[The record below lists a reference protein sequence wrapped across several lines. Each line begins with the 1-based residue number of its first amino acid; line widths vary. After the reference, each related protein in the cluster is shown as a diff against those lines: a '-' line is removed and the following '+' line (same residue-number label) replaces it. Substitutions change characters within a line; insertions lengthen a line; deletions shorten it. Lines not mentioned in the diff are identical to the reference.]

1 MGLATAQARLL
12 TITAR
17 KSDCEFLSMSY
28 SHQKIALSRNMER
41 VSTEYQNALNQTK
54 LVYDYTGTNS
64 SDMDLTYG
72 LLMSPSVYNDYYPKL
87 VTDSKN
93 RVILNSSYAAAA
105 RAAGIPAEGL
115 SGTPSSDVRNKFIE
129 GLASAGVITSAKA
142 ASLQGT
148 TYSNVIGNGATTS
161 ATTSTT
167 EVSYDQLLELID
179 AKCSDTASWT
189 SASGDNLV
197 LDRGQTGD
205 KGQYKAV
212 HFTGYQNGSRVIEST
227 GNGQANVSL
236 SDLLKNET
244 QYNLSAESC
253 RGERTPF
260 IQAAK
265 LQEEL
270 VGTSENS
277 ASFVN
282 WLLDQFTT
290 VLGGTSS
297 SDMALQHAYNA
308 IYDMLYPNSH
318 LQEAS
323 TDFQN
328 NHWNTAHK
336 IKHWTE
342 PNDSSVISG
351 KTFRDL
357 MDEVGTGWDEG
368 LGDGYN
374 DNGEKRAGGYI
385 GFVYNCRKNPSGSS
399 RNQTSEVAINLNG
412 IAQVFL
418 TAYVEFMEGLDSSN
432 YSYNIGKKSDSNLYD
447 GEKDNKFKFTVVT
460 GSEVDT
466 DKQVEANFYDTL
478 FNRICLDGWTQNDQI
493 EDKDYMQEMMKS
505 GLIYISSIGDDGYYY
520 QGNYSTDKYISEVKD
535 DEAIAKA
542 EAKYN
547 TEKTK
552 IENKEDTIDMKM
564 KNLDTEISSLTTEYD
579 TTKSVISKS
588 IEKSFKRYDA

>member
-1 MGLATAQARLL
+1 M
-12 TITAR
+12 
-17 KSDCEFLSMSY
+17 F
-28 SHQKIALSRNMER
+28 
-41 VSTEYQNALNQTK
+41 V
-54 LVYDYTGTNS
+54 
-64 SDMDLTYG
+64 
-72 LLMSPSVYNDYYPKL
+72 
-87 VTDSKN
+87 
-93 RVILNSSYAAAA
+93 
-105 RAAGIPAEGL
+105 
-115 SGTPSSDVRNKFIE
+115 
-129 GLASAGVITSAKA
+129 KA
-142 ASLQGT
+142 ASIQGT

-189 SASGDNLV
+189 SASGENLV

-212 HFTGYQNGSRVIEST
+212 HFTGYKNGSRVTEST
-227 GNGQANVSL
+227 GKGQAKVSL

-244 QYNLSAESC
+244 QFNLSAESC

-282 WLLDQFTT
+282 WLLDQFKT

-328 NHWNTAHK
+328 NHWGSSSD
-336 IKHWTE
+336 IKHRTE
-342 PNDSSVISG
+342 PGDSSVISG
-351 KTFRDL
+351 KTYRDL
-357 MDEVGTGWDEG
+357 MDEVGTGWDEK
-368 LGDGYN
+368 LRDGYN
-374 DNGEKRAGGYI
+374 EDGERRAGGYI
-385 GFVYNCRKNPSGSS
+385 GFVYNCKKNPSGSS
-399 RNQTSEVAINLNG
+399 HKQTSEVAINLNG

-418 TAYVEFMEGLDSSN
+418 TAYVEYMEGLDSSN

-460 GSEVDT
+460 GSEVDK

>member
-28 SHQKIALSRNMER
+28 SHQKIALSRNMEKI
-41 VSTEYQNALNQTK
+41 STEYQNALNQTK
-54 LVYDYTGTNS
+54 LVYDYTGTNA

-142 ASLQGT
+142 ASIQGT
-148 TYSNVIGNGATTS
+148 TYSNAIGNGATTS

-167 EVSYDQLLELID
+167 EVTYDQLLDLLD
-179 AKCSDTASWT
+179 AKGTDSLSYGLTLGQ
-189 SASGDNLV
+189 GDN
-197 LDRGQTGD
+197 
-205 KGQYKAV
+205 
-212 HFTGYQNGSRVIEST
+212 GYGANERLNIYANGPSGSSQEIET
-227 GNGQANVSL
+227 GNGSSTYTLNL
-236 SDLLKNET
+236 TDLLKGDA
-244 QYNLSAESC
+244 QYSLSMKT
-253 RGERTPF
+253 RKGEKIPLTG
-260 IQAAK
+260 AWY
-265 LQEEL
+265 LQNKI

-277 ASFVN
+277 PSVLN
-282 WLLDQFTT
+282 WMLDQFSTA
-290 VLGGTSS
+290 LGGTTQ
-297 SDMALQHAYNA
+297 SDQALQYAYNA
-308 IYDMLYPNSH
+308 IYDMVYADNKITDIYNKHVADNSINDKKGD
-318 LQEAS
+318 LKGWCNSKQGSE
-323 TDFQN
+323 
-328 NHWNTAHK
+328 
-336 IKHWTE
+336 IK
-342 PNDSSVISG
+342 DALDVI
-351 KTFRDL
+351 
-357 MDEVGTGWDEG
+357 GTGDKINKTNKYYKDKVEG
-368 LGDGYN
+368 SKDYLGFRYTYDYDHSGLHADRN
-374 DNGEKRAGGYI
+374 DKSQI
-385 GFVYNCRKNPSGSS
+385 S
-399 RNQTSEVAINLNG
+399 INLNNL
-412 IAQVFL
+412 AQVFL
-418 TAYVEFMEGLDSSN
+418 TAYVEYMQGLDNTN
-432 YSYNIGKKSDSNLYD
+432 YSYNVGKKSDANLYEGD
-447 GEKDNKFKFTVVT
+447 KDNKFKFTVVS

-466 DKQVEANFYDTL
+466 DKQVEANFYDAL

>member
-28 SHQKIALSRNMER
+28 SHQKIALSRNMEK

-142 ASLQGT
+142 ASIQGT

-189 SASGDNLV
+189 SASGENLV

-212 HFTGYQNGSRVIEST
+212 HFTGYKNGSRVTNSV
-227 GNGQANVSL
+227 GSGQANVSL
-236 SDLLKNET
+236 SDLLKNDV

-253 RGERTPF
+253 KGERTPF
-260 IQAAK
+260 VQAAK

-282 WLLDQFTT
+282 WLLDQFKT

-328 NHWNTAHK
+328 NHWGSASD
-336 IKHWTE
+336 IKRRTE
-342 PNDSSVISG
+342 PGDSSVISG
-351 KTFRDL
+351 KTYRDL
-357 MDEVGTGWDEG
+357 MDEVGTGWDEK
-368 LGDGYN
+368 LRNGYN
-374 DNGEKRAGGYI
+374 EDGERRAGGYI
-385 GFVYNCRKNPSGSS
+385 GFVYNCKKNPCGRSHK
-399 RNQTSEVAINLNG
+399 QTSEVAINLNG

-418 TAYVEFMEGLDSSN
+418 TAYVEYMEGLDSSN

>member
-28 SHQKIALSRNMER
+28 SHQKIALSRNMEKI
-41 VSTEYQNALNQTK
+41 STEYQNALNQTK
-54 LVYDYTGTNS
+54 LVYDYTGTNA

-142 ASLQGT
+142 ASIQGT
-148 TYSNVIGNGATTS
+148 TYSNAIGNGATTS

-167 EVSYDQLLELID
+167 EVTYDQLLDLLD
-179 AKCSDTASWT
+179 AKGTDSLSYGLTLGQ
-189 SASGDNLV
+189 GDN
-197 LDRGQTGD
+197 
-205 KGQYKAV
+205 
-212 HFTGYQNGSRVIEST
+212 GYGANERLNIYANGPSGSSQEIET
-227 GNGQANVSL
+227 GNGSSTYTLNL
-236 SDLLKNET
+236 TDLLKGDA
-244 QYNLSAESC
+244 QYSLSMQT
-253 RGERTPF
+253 RKGEKIPLTG
-260 IQAAK
+260 AWY
-265 LQEEL
+265 LQNKI

-277 ASFVN
+277 PSVLN
-282 WLLDQFTT
+282 WMLDQFSTA
-290 VLGGTSS
+290 LGGTTQ
-297 SDMALQHAYNA
+297 SDQALQYAYNA
-308 IYDMLYPNSH
+308 IYDMVYADNKITDIYNKHVADNSINDKKGD
-318 LQEAS
+318 LKGWCNSKQGSE
-323 TDFQN
+323 
-328 NHWNTAHK
+328 
-336 IKHWTE
+336 IK
-342 PNDSSVISG
+342 DALDVI
-351 KTFRDL
+351 
-357 MDEVGTGWDEG
+357 GTGDKINKTNKYYKDKVEG
-368 LGDGYN
+368 SKDYLGFRYTYDYDHSGLHADRN
-374 DNGEKRAGGYI
+374 DKSQI
-385 GFVYNCRKNPSGSS
+385 S
-399 RNQTSEVAINLNG
+399 INLNNL
-412 IAQVFL
+412 AQVFL
-418 TAYVEFMEGLDSSN
+418 TAYVEYMQGLDNTN
-432 YSYNIGKKSDSNLYD
+432 YSYNVGKKSDANLYEGD
-447 GEKDNKFKFTVVT
+447 KDNKFKFTVVS

-466 DKQVEANFYDTL
+466 DKQVEANFYDAL